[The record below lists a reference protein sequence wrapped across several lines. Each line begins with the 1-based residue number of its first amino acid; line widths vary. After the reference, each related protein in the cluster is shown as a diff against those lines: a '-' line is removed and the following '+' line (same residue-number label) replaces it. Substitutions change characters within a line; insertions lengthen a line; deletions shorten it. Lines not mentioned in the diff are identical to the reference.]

1 MMNNINN
8 AKKLTV
14 LASMFALTAC
24 SLTPELKTKSIQE
37 QIDTAALQ
45 INTSDKKDITSVS
58 FEKLE
63 YESFFKN
70 EELKR
75 LIKEALD
82 NNKDLYTTI
91 QNVNIAAEKLKIAH
105 ANRMPTIVLGV
116 DGNSMFKEGM
126 GNSKGINA
134 GIKIN
139 AFELDFFSKA
149 SDKDKAARNAFLS
162 QTYNLLHVK
171 RKLVAKV
178 AQAYYANVQVNAT
191 LEILRAIKASYT
203 DNLRIIQNKYKAGT
217 ATNLDVEQAKT
228 QLASVELQTA
238 QMKKSL
244 LDAQETLSLLVNKP
258 VKIKNRKIKDEIQ
271 TLNYALLPASV
282 ISSRYD
288 VQAAL
293 ANVVSKNIEIGV
305 AKADLFPKITLTTNA
320 GFASDALNSLLDG
333 GVASIALGLTAPV
346 INNREIKSNIKVAEI
361 NKDIAIAEYEKTV
374 LSAFLNIK
382 KSVDVIRIIKE
393 QELPAA
399 KIQSEAAANAV
410 VIARNRL
417 LAGAGDYIEHHIA
430 NTDFLKASINEL
442 DAEFNIIN
450 AEIALFESF

>member
-1 MMNNINN
+1 MNNISN

-14 LASMFALTAC
+14 LASMLALTAC

-70 EELKR
+70 DELKQ

-91 QNVNIAAEKLKIAH
+91 QNVNIAAEKLNIAH
-105 ANRMPTIVLGV
+105 ANRLPTIVLGV
-116 DGNSMFKEGM
+116 DGNSMFKNGFD
-126 GNSKGINA
+126 NSKGINA
-134 GIKIN
+134 GLKIN

-149 SDKDKAARNAFLS
+149 SNKDKAARNAFLS

-191 LEILRAIKASYT
+191 LEILRAIKASYA

-244 LDAQETLSLLVNKP
+244 LDAQETLSLLVNKH

-271 TLNYALLPASV
+271 AINYALLPASV

-288 VQAAL
+288 VQATL

-305 AKADLFPKITLTTNA
+305 AKADLLPKIALTTNA
-320 GFASDALNSLLDG
+320 GFASDALNSLLDS
-333 GVASIALGLTAPV
+333 GVASIALGLTAPI

-361 NKDIAIAEYEKTV
+361 NKDIAVAEYEKTV
-374 LSAFLNIK
+374 ISAFLSIK
-382 KSVDVIRIIKE
+382 KAVDVVKIIKE

-399 KIQSEAAANAV
+399 KVQSEAAANAIE
-410 VIARNRL
+410 IARNRL
-417 LAGAGDYIEHHIA
+417 LAGVDDYIEHHIA

-442 DAEFNIIN
+442 DARFNIIN
-450 AEIALFESF
+450 AEIALFEVF